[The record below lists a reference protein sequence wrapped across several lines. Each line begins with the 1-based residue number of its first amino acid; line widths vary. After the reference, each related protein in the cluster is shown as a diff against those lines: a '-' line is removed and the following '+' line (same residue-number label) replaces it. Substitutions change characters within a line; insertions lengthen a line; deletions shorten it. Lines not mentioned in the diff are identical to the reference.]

1 LNEILNTA
9 LTGLAASQAG
19 LRTVSNNIANVN
31 TPGYARELANQS
43 TSVTAGR
50 IGGVTIGEPTRVADR
65 FLEGTVYSRGG
76 EAGRSDIVLNYY
88 DQLQSLLGKPGD
100 SFGLPGRLNAIMA
113 SAAEMTGTSDPT
125 AATAQF
131 LGNAQDA
138 ITTMNQTTS
147 DIAGMR
153 SDVETGISTTVG
165 RINDLLKQIDDL
177 NDTVAQLSAF
187 GKSTSGVDDQRLTAL
202 QELSGLVNVNVRQQ
216 TDGRVTIETTS
227 GQVLLDQRVR
237 QLDYPQGNGAAQT
250 LYPSIT
256 LRFANA
262 DGSMGAA
269 TGDTIASSSVGGKLG
284 GLIDMRDNILPKAT
298 SDLNTMFT
306 GLAQTLNAVSNAG
319 AQLPAPSAL
328 SGSATGLVA
337 GDRLG
342 FTGAASFA
350 VVQADGTLVAKADVD
365 FTALGPT
372 ATVQDAVDAINA
384 GLGGAGV
391 ATFVDG
397 KLSITATNPA
407 NGIATGQNP
416 TTPSSRGGTGFAQ
429 YFGLNDVVKS
439 DTPLVPSGFVASD
452 PHGFG
457 PGETANVLLRDV
469 SGKLVGSYA
478 VTGSVGPTVGDII
491 TELNASP
498 LAASGS
504 FALDD
509 AGRIR
514 FSPNASMQGAT
525 LSISSD
531 STDRFGT
538 GLSFSEWSGLSP
550 QDSGLATAAVSTSLL
565 DNSSGFPLAQLNTS
579 ATIGQ
584 KAIAPG
590 DTRGATTLVD
600 ALSKPINLGKDGV
613 VTLDAFA
620 NAFFGRI
627 GTEAAR
633 ATTAQSG
640 AGARLTDAIA
650 RRDNFAGVNV
660 DEELAQ
666 MVVLQN
672 SYSAAARVVT
682 TTSDMYDTLINM
694 IG

>member
-65 FLEGTVYSRGG
+65 FLEGTVYSRAG

-100 SFGLPGRLNAIMA
+100 TFGLPGQLNAIMA

-138 ITTMNQTTS
+138 ITTMNQTTG

-250 LYPSIT
+250 LYPNIT

-306 GLAQTLNAVSNAG
+306 ALAQTLNAVSNAG

-342 FTGAASFA
+342 FNGAASFA
-350 VVQADGTLVAKADVD
+350 VIQADGTLVAKADVD

-397 KLSITATNPA
+397 KLSITASNPA
-407 NGIATGQNP
+407 NGIATGQSP
-416 TTPSSRGGTGFAQ
+416 TAPSSRGGTGFAQ

-439 DTPLVPSGFVASD
+439 DTPLVPSGFAASD

-457 PGETANVLLRDV
+457 AGETANVLLRDA

-525 LSISSD
+525 TSISSD
-531 STDRFGT
+531 STNRFGT

-565 DNSSGFPLAQLNTS
+565 DNSSGFPLAQLDTT
-579 ATIGQ
+579 AAVGQ
-584 KAIAPG
+584 KAIGPG

-600 ALSKPINLGKDGV
+600 ALSNPINLGKDGV
-613 VTLDAFA
+613 VTLDSFA
-620 NAFFGRI
+620 NAVFGRI

-633 ATTAQSG
+633 AETAQSG
-640 AGARLTDAIA
+640 ADARLTDAIS